1 MADNVIAIYLRL
13 SCEDTDINSKDESN
27 SIENQ
32 RTLLVNF
39 LQDRDDLVD
48 EYIEYVDDGYTGT
61 NFERPEFKRMIEDAK
76 AGKIDTIIV
85 KDFSRFGRDYI
96 GVGDYLEQILPILGI
111 RFISVNNNYDSNDY
125 FGKTMGMDM
134 AIHNLVNNLYSK
146 DISKKIKSAL
156 RVKWKNGQWTGGKPP
171 FGYLRD
177 TETGEWVIDPVA
189 GKYVRA
195 IFDKAIEG

>member
-1 MADNVIAIYLRL
+1 MRKNALYLRL
-13 SCEDTDINSKDESN
+13 SLADGDLGKNNKDESN

-39 LQDRDDLVD
+39 LQDRDDLAD

-76 AGKIDTIIV
+76 TGKIDTIIV

-111 RFISVNNNYDSNDY
+111 RFISVNNNYDSKKVLY
-125 FGKTMGMDM
+125 PK
-134 AIHNLVNNLYSK
+134 AWIHNFGETTNRTVFLQRIAYKGNWE
-146 DISKKIKSAL
+146 IL
-156 RVKWKNGQWTGGKPP
+156 RPAKTVEGMEIITREI
-171 FGYLRD
+171 LD
-177 TETGEWVIDPVA
+177 DLIDEA
-189 GKYVRA
+189 EKLIDRMRCATY
-195 IFDKAIEG
+195 E